1 MTDLSQVSE
10 IDILGCRVKTRPG
23 DSDNDIADSV
33 VRMVQ
38 KEVLELQ
45 KARPQLKSTD
55 VAVLVALKIATEKVK
70 MEQDFK
76 SVILK
81 IESSVESA
89 LSPMQSPS

>member
-1 MTDLSQVSE
+1 MADISQVNE
-10 IDILGCRVKTRPG
+10 IEILGCRVKTRPE
-23 DSDNDIADSV
+23 DSDKDIADSV
-33 VRMVQ
+33 IRLVQ
-38 KEVLELQ
+38 KEVSELQ
-45 KARPQLKSTD
+45 KARPQLKSVD

>member
-10 IDILGCRVKTRPG
+10 IEILGCRVKTRAE
-23 DSDNDIADSV
+23 DSDNDIAESV
-33 VRMVQ
+33 IRLVQ

-45 KARPQLKSTD
+45 KARPQLKPAD

-81 IESSVESA
+81 IESSVENA

>member
-1 MTDLSQVSE
+1 
-10 IDILGCRVKTRPG
+10 VKTRPE
-23 DSDNDIADSV
+23 DNDKDIAESV
-33 VRMVQ
+33 IRLVQ
-38 KEVLELQ
+38 REINELQ

-76 SVILK
+76 SEILK
-81 IESSVESA
+81 IESSLESA

>member
-10 IDILGCRVKTRPG
+10 IDILGCRVKTRSE
-23 DSDNDIADSV
+23 DSDKDIAESV
-33 VRMVQ
+33 IRLVQ
-38 KEVLELQ
+38 KEVTELQ
-45 KARPQLKSTD
+45 KARPQLKPAD

>member
-1 MTDLSQVSE
+1 MTDMSQVNE
-10 IDILGCRVKTRPG
+10 IDILGCRVKTRPE
-23 DSDNDIADSV
+23 DNDKDIAESV
-33 VRMVQ
+33 IRLVQ
-38 KEVLELQ
+38 REINELQ

-76 SVILK
+76 SEILK
-81 IESSVESA
+81 IESSLESA

>member
-10 IDILGCRVKTRPG
+10 IDILGCRVKTRPE
-23 DSDNDIADSV
+23 DSDKDIAESV
-33 VRMVQ
+33 IQLVQ
-38 KEVLELQ
+38 KEVTELQ
-45 KARPQLKSTD
+45 KARPQLKPAD

>member
-10 IDILGCRVKTRPG
+10 IEILGCRVKTRAG
-23 DSDNDIADSV
+23 DSDNDIAESV
-33 VRMVQ
+33 IRLVQ
-38 KEVLELQ
+38 KEVLVLQ
-45 KARPQLKSTD
+45 KARPQLKSAD

-81 IESSVESA
+81 IESSVENA